1 MSDTGSDSDPERSAD
16 PAAPTSHD
24 EISESE
30 NESADKSFQC
40 HICSKWYS
48 TRVTLK
54 IHRRVHQNRGGGN
67 SRSRARSSERYEC
80 DCCSETF
87 NRREK
92 LWEHKAEAH
101 RGAMTV
107 RCEVCRKCFEDDAEL
122 AAHDRT
128 HTADERAGRCRTC
141 GASFP
146 RYEQLRRHAL
156 CAHGAGRLPHAC
168 TTCGKRFSHAHSL
181 TRHMH
186 NHTKQLYRC
195 VVCKASFAR
204 ADQLAQHLNSHLA
217 NYKRLKP

>member
-1 MSDTGSDSDPERSAD
+1 MSDIT
-16 PAAPTSHD
+16 
-24 EISESE
+24 
-30 NESADKSFQC
+30 
-40 HICSKWYS
+40 
-48 TRVTLK
+48 
-54 IHRRVHQNRGGGN
+54 HRKYIRGMIVPSILYGP
-67 SRSRARSSERYEC
+67 
-80 DCCSETF
+80 
-87 NRREK
+87 
-92 LWEHKAEAH
+92 
-101 RGAMTV
+101 
-107 RCEVCRKCFEDDAEL
+107 
-122 AAHDRT
+122 
-128 HTADERAGRCRTC
+128 AGRCRTC